1 MNKLVMKLE
10 FGVVHKVV
18 MKDNTLSIGAKG
30 LYAYLCAYAGNDG
43 SAFPGRDLIT
53 YELNIGKDTLG
64 KYMKELKEAKYIHV
78 VQEKEEGKF
87 AHNIYHLT
95 PDKEEPYPEISD
107 TVDKD
112 TTINNNTKNKITK
125 NNNNNSA
132 TDNNEAVDKIW
143 SLYPVKKGKATA
155 IKKIPKI
162 IKEIGE
168 DQLIRCIE
176 RYKSTFKNG
185 DYTFMKHGST
195 FFNGG
200 YLDYTDENYQESK
213 NIERKNNTSSL
224 NAEQKP
230 KRKYGF

>member
-1 MNKLVMKLE
+1 MNKLVMKLG

-107 TVDKD
+107 TVDMD

-125 NNNNNSA
+125 NNNNNKA
-132 TDNNEAVDKIW
+132 TINNEVAERIW
-143 SLYPVKKGKATA
+143 SLYPVKKGKAVA
-155 IKKIPKI
+155 IKKIPNI

-168 DQLIRCIE
+168 EQLIRCIE
-176 RYKSTFKNG
+176 RYKSEFKNN

-195 FFNGG
+195 FFNGA
-200 YLDYTDENYQESK
+200 YIDYIDENYQGSK
-213 NIERKNNTSSL
+213 NIEKKNPSSL
-224 NAEQKP
+224 NANTNTN
-230 KRKYGF
+230 RKYGF

>member
-112 TTINNNTKNKITK
+112 TTINNNTINKITK

-143 SLYPVKKGKATA
+143 SL
-155 IKKIPKI
+155 
-162 IKEIGE
+162 
-168 DQLIRCIE
+168 
-176 RYKSTFKNG
+176 
-185 DYTFMKHGST
+185 
-195 FFNGG
+195 
-200 YLDYTDENYQESK
+200 
-213 NIERKNNTSSL
+213 
-224 NAEQKP
+224 
-230 KRKYGF
+230 